1 MSVRLSAAICGATIL
16 FAYFSIAMARSE
28 IRGVRS
34 YAVNRDVYSTAVVGA
49 ASMYNP
55 YRSGYRE
62 AAQPP
67 QPASAITDML
77 GRLQSK
83 LLCAKGLAVSVTAAG
98 RATP

>member
-34 YAVNRDVYSTAVVGA
+34 YAVNRDSTAVVGA
-49 ASMYNP
+49 ASMSILIGP
-55 YRSGYRE
+55 AIGR